1 MDPETPSRRKKT
13 GDEPVTID
21 LEATPASVSNEALAA
36 SDTTDGDAVTAGTAQ
51 TDTPV
56 SEPVQDEAAP
66 ADALDEGD
74 RPEPV
79 EPARATYEEPASPS
93 YEEQPRPAYEEQPR
107 HETTAPARQSNA
119 GALAASILG
128 GLIALVGA
136 GSLQYGGYLPALG
149 PERSG
154 DSGAVAALSN
164 EVEALKAR
172 VSEAPAGNAADLQP
186 IETRLAALEKT
197 AGEGSTA
204 AADPQALAKVQDDVA
219 RMATELAALREAI
232 ARTTEAV
239 STTEGTLTERI
250 AAAEQK
256 LEEPRS
262 DVTVA
267 RAVAA
272 SALKTAIERGGPY
285 LAELEALASISPDD
299 PAVAG
304 LREHAAVGAPS
315 RADMVRDFQD
325 TADQILDAVHQPE
338 GEQGIFNR
346 LVSSAASAVRVRPV
360 GSVEGDTPEAVVA
373 RIETK
378 LQNGDFKGAQ
388 IEWKTLPES
397 GQAAAAEYKRTLDR
411 RVTIE
416 DMIGGVVSGAMTGT
430 AKQG

>member
-21 LEATPASVSNEALAA
+21 LEAAPASVSNEALAA
-36 SDTTDGDAVTAGTAQ
+36 ADTTDGDAVPAGTAQ

-56 SEPVQDEAAP
+56 SEPVQDEAAT

-172 VSEAPAGNAADLQP
+172 VSEAPTGNAADLQP

-204 AADPQALAKVQDDVA
+204 AADPQALTKVQDDVA

-272 SALKTAIERGGPY
+272 SALKTAIDRGGPY

-325 TADQILDAVHQPE
+325 TADRILDAVHQPE